1 VFVASFI
8 SSNSFNILY
17 STGGKNMSK
26 KIDSTLE
33 LFQGKLNEAAVKQG
47 AKMIS
52 KWQTDLEK
60 AEFSGA
66 KTIHTDLGKL
76 RKHLEGGELDGA
88 TIAALL
94 VKLGNSAERA
104 SKQAKGAS
112 VGKLE
117 SLGQA
122 LVKAGESLSG

>member
-1 VFVASFI
+1 
-8 SSNSFNILY
+8 
-17 STGGKNMSK
+17 MSK

-33 LFQGKLNEAAVKQG
+33 LFQGKLNEAAAKQG

-66 KTIHTDLGKL
+66 KTIHADLGKL
-76 RKHLEGGELDGA
+76 RKHLEGDELDGA
-88 TIAALL
+88 TIGSLL
-94 VKLGNSAERA
+94 VKLGNSTERA
-104 SKQAKGAS
+104 AKNAKGAS
-112 VGKLE
+112 ASKLE
-117 SLGQA
+117 NLGQA